1 MASGAQGSAH
11 ASGGARYGWSIE
23 QPKLIVQL
31 PRGGAVERQFAVE
44 PPATL
49 AREDV
54 MVESGPTDAE
64 GVLEALTGGKV
75 VLSVPS
81 PAGLDREPQEVRRAI
96 RQAGTGTEPLVIV
109 VQAAEELRD
118 EELSAVVDAAEH
130 TSRVVI
136 LRVIRDG

>member
-1 MASGAQGSAH
+1 M
-11 ASGGARYGWSIE
+11 E
-23 QPKLIVQL
+23 QPRLIIQL
-31 PRGGAVERQFAVE
+31 PRGGAVERQFAAQ
-44 PPATL
+44 PPA
-49 AREDV
+49 AVASDDV
-54 MVESGPTDAE
+54 IVEAGPTDDE
-64 GVLEALTGGKV
+64 GVLEAMTGGQV

-81 PAGLDREPQEVRRAI
+81 PEGLEREPAEVRHAI

-118 EELSAVVDAAEH
+118 EELSAVVEAATH